1 MNKTQLMGRL
11 TRDPEVRY
19 TQGEK
24 PLCIARYTLAVDRR
38 RGRSNNNENN
48 TDFIPCV
55 VFGRSAEFTEKY
67 LKKGMK
73 IAVSGRIQTG
83 SYTNDEGKKV
93 FTVEVVVED
102 QEFAESKK
110 ENGSQQYGNQY
121 GNQYGGAPQ
130 GGYNGSQQYG
140 NQYGGVPQNGQQYG
154 NQYGGQQGG
163 APAPQG
169 GYNGSQQYSNQYG
182 GAPQNGQQYGNAPQ
196 NAQSYGTPAP
206 QGGYN
211 GGQQSGAI
219 DGFMNIPGGIDND
232 LPFA

>member
-110 ENGSQQYGNQY
+110 ENGSHST
-121 GNQYGGAPQ
+121 ATSTAVLRRADITAVSSTATSTAVLRRADITAVSSTATSTAVSHRTASSTATSMAVSRAAHPLRRADITAV
-130 GGYNGSQQYG
+130 SSTATSTAVLRRTVSSMAMLRRTHSLTARPLRRADITAVSRA
-140 NQYGGVPQNGQQYG
+140 VPLT
-154 NQYGGQQGG
+154 
-163 APAPQG
+163 A
-169 GYNGSQQYSNQYG
+169 S
-182 GAPQNGQQYGNAPQ
+182 
-196 NAQSYGTPAP
+196 
-206 QGGYN
+206 
-211 GGQQSGAI
+211 
-219 DGFMNIPGGIDND
+219 
-232 LPFA
+232 

>member
-130 GGYNGSQQYG
+130 GG
-140 NQYGGVPQNGQQYG
+140 
-154 NQYGGQQGG
+154 
-163 APAPQG
+163 
-169 GYNGSQQYSNQYG
+169 
-182 GAPQNGQQYGNAPQ
+182 
-196 NAQSYGTPAP
+196 
-206 QGGYN
+206 
-211 GGQQSGAI
+211 
-219 DGFMNIPGGIDND
+219 
-232 LPFA
+232 